1 LTRFRKKLKGF
12 DSATLLKWLGVAGT
26 AIASTWTIW
35 SFFLKEMVLPSLTPS
50 NINIEAQFK
59 RLRPVQAATNTIDGP
74 AKANNLYSS
83 KAIPIQLKLRV
94 TNLGVHSLKL
104 ENPIWMAYGV
114 TLDKPITDPKT
125 IQEAVGSQIANNL
138 GYDKESPSLF
148 RYSSYTELRKLM
160 GIGTLLIGGDIK
172 PGEVIESQRIIL
184 SPKDANYDYL
194 QVKLWVPTLK
204 SRSKEQELTKRI
216 KVMVST
222 TGYPYYNP
230 RIEFCSPGS
239 RISRSL
245 LQRIGFPHIDSQTK
259 NGSSETTAELDKCK
273 PKEALTPKE
282 MNQLGAQFSKTE
294 HEIMLNPDFSDDTK

>member
-1 LTRFRKKLKGF
+1 MITFREKIKGF
-12 DSATLLKWLGVAGT
+12 DSTTLLKGLGIAGG

-35 SFFLKEMVLPSLTPS
+35 SFFLKEIVLPSLTPS

-59 RLRPVQAATNTIDGP
+59 RLKPIQDAENTKNGP
-74 AKANNLYSS
+74 TQVNQLYSS
-83 KAIPIQLKLRV
+83 RSIPIQLKLKV
-94 TNLGVHSLKL
+94 TNLGIHSLRL

-114 TLDKPITDPKT
+114 TLDKPITDPKA
-125 IQEAVGSQIANNL
+125 IQEAVGTQIDNYL

-148 RYSSYTELRKLM
+148 RYSSYTELKKLM

-204 SRSKEQELTKRI
+204 SRSNDQEDNKKI
-216 KVMVST
+216 KVMVLT

-230 RIEFCSPGS
+230 RVQFCSPSS
-239 RISRSL
+239 RFSRTL
-245 LQRIGFPHIDSQTK
+245 LQRIGSLAKSGSRGTTDEIDT
-259 NGSSETTAELDKCK
+259 CK
-273 PKEALTPKE
+273 PEDLLTPKE

-294 HEIMLNPDFSDDTK
+294 HEIMLNPNFSDDTN